1 MMFGHKKRFIPE
13 LNTTSTA
20 DISFMLLIF
29 FLVTSSMDVDK
40 GLTRQLPPFTKQ
52 EQQES
57 VVSKKNLMKITITA
71 DNRTLID
78 EKPVKTA
85 QVMPMISELIR
96 RTGQRH
102 LITIDCNPQAEYTT
116 YFNLQNALVAA
127 YTQWRNQTA
136 MQKYGK
142 PYKKLS
148 PAQRDKIKEL
158 CPQRI
163 AEQYNGT
170 AGENG
175 NQSQNSATEAQQ
187 GNSSTTVSTAQ
198 ATNTSTQKGGMQ

>member
-1 MMFGHKKRFIPE
+1 
-13 LNTTSTA
+13 
-20 DISFMLLIF
+20 
-29 FLVTSSMDVDK
+29 
-40 GLTRQLPPFTKQ
+40 
-52 EQQES
+52 
-57 VVSKKNLMKITITA
+57 
-71 DNRTLID
+71 
-78 EKPVKTA
+78 
-85 QVMPMISELIR
+85 MISELIR

>member
-78 EKPVKTA
+78 ESRLKQPRSY
-85 QVMPMISELIR
+85 Q
-96 RTGQRH
+96 
-102 LITIDCNPQAEYTT
+102 
-116 YFNLQNALVAA
+116 
-127 YTQWRNQTA
+127 
-136 MQKYGK
+136 
-142 PYKKLS
+142 
-148 PAQRDKIKEL
+148 
-158 CPQRI
+158 
-163 AEQYNGT
+163 
-170 AGENG
+170 
-175 NQSQNSATEAQQ
+175 
-187 GNSSTTVSTAQ
+187 
-198 ATNTSTQKGGMQ
+198 